1 MSEILNNIVSMAR
14 RFKTAT
20 ALNLIGLVLAFVT
33 FYMIMTQIIYQST
46 FNHAIHD
53 YQRIYRLECS
63 YLIPELGF
71 SDHLCRPFAEA
82 LDSLPQVESYSLIS
96 NYTNAYMFKKGDIL
110 MPFDVTYGNDQ
121 AISAISGE
129 PLSGSIEWTPEDK
142 DGYIIPA
149 GIAMAY
155 FGTTKAAGDS
165 IILVYAGEDYPV
177 LVRGVYQDFPD
188 NSEFGNY
195 IYMNYGGQDK
205 SSLNFIYQCY
215 IKFKTPLKDSDAYCA
230 TIKDAVVKTINQDTT
245 LAQKNNEHDLRI
257 IKQCVQET
265 DFKLTPLKKSF
276 FEESSFSST
285 PKGFSWMLYFLIL
298 ASILVIVIG
307 TINFLNCAL
316 VESPMRVK
324 SINTRLV
331 LGAARSQL
339 RLQLV
344 GESVITS
351 VAACLVALA
360 LCQLIAKLPSIHN
373 LLNGSITLCN
383 HKGLVAAMIAISVV
397 LGLIAGWYPA
407 KFATSFQP
415 AIALKTSFGLT
426 RQGIKLRNILL
437 FFQLLVSM
445 IMVMYISILFTQ
457 SRYIFNSDYGF
468 DKDQIIMAELPAD
481 LDTLNKKLIYQ
492 ELVNLPQV
500 EGVSFSNSGMA
511 LDDIQDLVRT
521 DINGEPFMF
530 RKLHV
535 DSSYLRVMGIEMV
548 EGRSSNQS
556 GSTAMI
562 VNENARDK
570 MKIGTKF
577 SIDIGAQLGDSI
589 SVIGYCNNFRYGTMR
604 TKQDS
609 PFAIVV
615 DNNSALNYLNIRI
628 AADANRSELLKQI
641 SEIIIKHTD
650 SDTSNLTPFDESLY
664 ETYQYEMLYFRQ
676 SYTTSFVCILLT
688 LFGLFCLTMFETE
701 YRRKEIGI
709 RKVAGATTGEI
720 IKMLNKHYAVLI
732 LISFAIALPIAW
744 MLGRTTLNHFA
755 EHATISW
762 WIYPLGL
769 LLGGGVTLATVMLQ
783 SWRAARENPVN
794 SIKTE

>member
-1 MSEILNNIVSMAR
+1 
-14 RFKTAT
+14 
-20 ALNLIGLVLAFVT
+20 
-33 FYMIMTQIIYQST
+33 
-46 FNHAIHD
+46 
-53 YQRIYRLECS
+53 
-63 YLIPELGF
+63 
-71 SDHLCRPFAEA
+71 
-82 LDSLPQVESYSLIS
+82 
-96 NYTNAYMFKKGDIL
+96 
-110 MPFDVTYGNDQ
+110 
-121 AISAISGE
+121 
-129 PLSGSIEWTPEDK
+129 
-142 DGYIIPA
+142 
-149 GIAMAY
+149 
-155 FGTTKAAGDS
+155 
-165 IILVYAGEDYPV
+165 
-177 LVRGVYQDFPD
+177 
-188 NSEFGNY
+188 
-195 IYMNYGGQDK
+195 
-205 SSLNFIYQCY
+205 
-215 IKFKTPLKDSDAYCA
+215 
-230 TIKDAVVKTINQDTT
+230 
-245 LAQKNNEHDLRI
+245 
-257 IKQCVQET
+257 
-265 DFKLTPLKKSF
+265 
-276 FEESSFSST
+276 
-285 PKGFSWMLYFLIL
+285 
-298 ASILVIVIG
+298 
-307 TINFLNCAL
+307 
-316 VESPMRVK
+316 
-324 SINTRLV
+324 
-331 LGAARSQL
+331 
-339 RLQLV
+339 
-344 GESVITS
+344 
-351 VAACLVALA
+351 
-360 LCQLIAKLPSIHN
+360 
-373 LLNGSITLCN
+373 
-383 HKGLVAAMIAISVV
+383 
-397 LGLIAGWYPA
+397 
-407 KFATSFQP
+407 
-415 AIALKTSFGLT
+415 
-426 RQGIKLRNILL
+426 
-437 FFQLLVSM
+437 
-445 IMVMYISILFTQ
+445 MVMYISILFTQ

-481 LDTLNKKLIYQ
+481 LDTLNKKQIYQ

-615 DNNSALNYLNIRI
+615 DNNNSALNYLNIRI
-628 AADANRSELLKQI
+628 AADANRSEFLKQI

-664 ETYQYEMLYFRQ
+664 GTYQYEMLYFRQ